1 MQLSLLLAVF
11 CTWGHYGMMKYTLR
25 LVSFLMG
32 TMVLAASVRAD
43 AQDEVVDVELVL
55 AVDVSL
61 SMMPFEL
68 EIQRK
73 GYAAAIADPSVVKAI
88 QQGVHGRIAVTY
100 LEWAGNFS
108 HRQVVP
114 WTIVASMADAKAF
127 AASITSNSGRGM
139 RRTSISGAIDQAAS
153 LFEANGIRGLKRVID
168 ISGDGPNN
176 QGRPVTQARDDA
188 VAKGI
193 VINGSPLMTLD
204 SSPYGSFD
212 IPDLDRYYA
221 DCVIGGPGA
230 FMVPVDDWEQFPAAI
245 RRKLVLELA
254 GLPSPA
260 PVVLAATGSEVDS
273 RSDCMVGE
281 KIWQRRFQMFE
292 DN

>member
-1 MQLSLLLAVF
+1 MKTLCKLFSLILGAALLTGPAR
-11 CTWGHYGMMKYTLR
+11 T
-25 LVSFLMG
+25 
-32 TMVLAASVRAD
+32 
-43 AQDEVVDVELVL
+43 QEQVVDVELVL

-73 GYAAAIADPSVVKAI
+73 GYAAAIVDPNVIKAI
-88 QQGVHGRIAVTY
+88 RQGIHGRIAVTY
-100 LEWAGNFS
+100 LEWAGDFS

-114 WTIVASMADAKAF
+114 WTIIETAADAQAF
-127 AASITSNSGRGM
+127 SDLLTANAGRGM
-139 RRTSISGAIDQAAS
+139 RRTSISGAIEQASS
-153 LFEANGIRGLKRVID
+153 LFEDNGIRGLKRVID

-176 QGRPVTQARDDA
+176 QGRPVTEARDEA

-193 VINGSPLMTLD
+193 VINGLPLMTLD

-221 DCVIGGPGA
+221 NCVIGGPGA
-230 FMVPVDDWEQFPAAI
+230 FMVPVDEWDQFPAAI

-254 GLPSPA
+254 GYGAGAS
-260 PVVLAATGSEVDS
+260 VILAATGDAGNDPGY
-273 RSDCMVGE
+273 DCMIGE
-281 KIWQRRFQMFE
+281 RIWQRRFQMFE

>member
-1 MQLSLLLAVF
+1 MKTLCKLFSLILGAALLTGPAR
-11 CTWGHYGMMKYTLR
+11 T
-25 LVSFLMG
+25 
-32 TMVLAASVRAD
+32 
-43 AQDEVVDVELVL
+43 QEQVVDVELVL

-73 GYAAAIADPSVVKAI
+73 GYAAAIVDPNVIKAI
-88 QQGVHGRIAVTY
+88 RQGIHGRIAVTY
-100 LEWAGNFS
+100 LEWAGDFS

-114 WTIVASMADAKAF
+114 WTIIETAADAQAF
-127 AASITSNSGRGM
+127 SDLLTANAGRGM
-139 RRTSISGAIDQAAS
+139 RRTSISGAIEQASS
-153 LFEANGIRGLKRVID
+153 LFEDNGIRGLKRVID

-176 QGRPVTQARDDA
+176 QGRPVTEARDEA

-193 VINGSPLMTLD
+193 VINGLPLMTLD

-212 IPDLDRYYA
+212 IPHLDRYYA
-221 DCVIGGPGA
+221 NCVIGGPGA
-230 FMVPVDDWEQFPAAI
+230 FMVPVDEWDQFPAAI

-254 GLPSPA
+254 GYGAGAS
-260 PVVLAATGSEVDS
+260 VILAATGDAGNDPGY
-273 RSDCMVGE
+273 DCMIGE
-281 KIWQRRFQMFE
+281 RIWQRRFQMFE